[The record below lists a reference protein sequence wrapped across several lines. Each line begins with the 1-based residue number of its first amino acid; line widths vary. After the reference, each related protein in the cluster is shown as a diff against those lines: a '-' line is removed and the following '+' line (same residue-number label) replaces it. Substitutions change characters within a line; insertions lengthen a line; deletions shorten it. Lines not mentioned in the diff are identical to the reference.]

1 MSDTYKKIFNLVMES
16 SLYAE
21 LNRKAALLQ
30 MKTGNRVSLTSL
42 INQVLT
48 QYINES
54 EE

>member
-1 MSDTYKKIFNLVMES
+1 MSNTYKKIFNLVMES
-16 SLYAE
+16 SLYVA
-21 LNRKAALLQ
+21 LGKRAAQLQ
-30 MKTGNRVSLTSL
+30 ILTGNRVSVTRL